1 MEKFTIN
8 GVEFCDFGE
17 NNYSCGMHLVSAYPV
32 GSEFFQ
38 DVLDG
43 KYPGIFLNPSV
54 DCSGN
59 IEFFGVWGTPE
70 QYKEFYKKQR
80 DACIAS
86 AVIKA
91 CGGPDRMRDMDLKEF
106 HIIKDACTARY
117 CDWWH

>member
-38 DVLDG
+38 DILDG

-54 DCSGN
+54 DCRGN

-70 QYKEFYKKQR
+70 QYEEFYKKQR

-91 CGGPDRMRDMDLKEF
+91 CGGPEKMPIIDQYEF
-106 HIIKDACTARY
+106 RIIKDACAARY
-117 CDWWH
+117 QDWWH

>member
-8 GVEFCDFGE
+8 GIEFCDFGK
-17 NNYSCGMHLVSAYPV
+17 NSYSCGMHLVSAYPV
-32 GSEFFQ
+32 SENFFQ

-43 KYPGIFLNPSV
+43 KYPGIFLNPSA
-54 DCSGN
+54 DCRGS

-70 QYKEFYKKQR
+70 QYEEFYKKQR

-91 CGGPDRMRDMDLKEF
+91 CGGPDRMREMDTKEF
-106 HIIKDACTARY
+106 RIIKDACTARY
-117 CDWWH
+117 QDWWH

>member
-43 KYPGIFLNPSV
+43 KYPGIFLNPSA
-54 DCSGN
+54 DCRGN

-70 QYKEFYKKQR
+70 QYEEFYKKQR

-91 CGGPDRMRDMDLKEF
+91 CGGPDSMRDMDLEEF
-106 HIIKDACTARY
+106 RIIKDACTARY
-117 CDWWH
+117 QDWWH